1 MKGGGVSG
9 EAWDDD
15 RHLMRSWWPQSGA
28 GALALDQ
35 ITKWVANDQ
44 LALAPVVL
52 LPFLELR
59 VTHNSGIAFSLF
71 PAESAIG
78 AYALVA
84 VAMVI
89 MGLLLR
95 WLHASRDRSQQ
106 LGLGLVLGGALG
118 NIIDRLFAGSVTD
131 FIHFHAAGISNV
143 FNVADIAISGGV
155 VLILLGS
162 LRQPAGPAAA

>member
-1 MKGGGVSG
+1 MTGDVPG
-9 EAWDDD
+9 ESWDDD
-15 RHLMRSWWPQSGA
+15 RYLMRSWWPQSGA
-28 GALALDQ
+28 GALAADQ
-35 ITKWVANDQ
+35 LSKWVANDYLPQ
-44 LALAPVVL
+44 APIAL
-52 LPFLELR
+52 LPFLDLSL
-59 VTHNSGIAFSLF
+59 THNKGIAFSLF

-95 WLHASRDRSQQ
+95 WLHASRSRSQQ

-118 NIIDRLFAGSVTD
+118 NIIDRLFGGSVTD
-131 FIHFHAAGISNV
+131 FIHFYAAGISNV
-143 FNVADIAISGGV
+143 FNVADIAITLGV

-162 LRQPAGPAAA
+162 LHGPADPAAI